1 MQAIDTAR
9 GLARSWSSI
18 QAASV
23 AILFLVCLGLGGI
36 IAAEIGAP
44 IPDPSD
50 GSAQPSTEQR
60 NKNAVAA
67 RPTPFSLPALQSFA
81 SVTDR
86 PLFSQSRRPSPQG
99 SDDSLGPWSNFVL
112 AGIIISPAS
121 REALVLHGKPQ
132 TMVHVQEGQ
141 DIDGWLVTSILPD
154 RVVFRGGSTE
164 HELKLIDKVD
174 AGSTPNFTNPPNL
187 NLQRRRPAQ

>member
-1 MQAIDTAR
+1 MQATDSAR

-18 QAASV
+18 QVASV
-23 AILFLVCLGLGGI
+23 AILFLACLGLGGI
-36 IAAEIGAP
+36 IAAEISAP
-44 IPDPSD
+44 IRDPSD

-60 NKNAVAA
+60 DRNPIAA
-67 RPTPFSLPALQSFA
+67 RPAPFSLPPLQSFA

-154 RVVFRGGSTE
+154 RVVFRGGTTE
-164 HELKLIDKVD
+164 HELKLIDKTD
-174 AGSTPNFTNPPNL
+174 TAAAPNAPNTPLL
-187 NLQRRRPAQ
+187 NQQRRRPAQ